1 MRVFPKSSTASD
13 AWLLWAA
20 LAAVGA
26 ASAQSSVTI
35 SGKFGVAVQ
44 QGLGAQA
51 SNKGKSNIAVTDG
64 DVNFAAVE
72 DLGGGLRAGAT
83 IGLRTRGREN
93 TSAATTQV
101 VTAATPPVVAT
112 AQAYSRSSYS
122 EVGRDATVFL
132 SGGFGRVTL
141 GSIELGNGITGNGWG
156 GANLSLPTDVNNG
169 GVLSANGYANI
180 AQYTSPTFN
189 GFTVNVIRVDSV
201 GSVGVAA
208 TTIAASGNETDRGV
222 TANLVGVS
230 YVAGPISAS
239 IDSTNFGGNTSL
251 TGASSDRKRTRVSAS
266 YDFGV
271 ARVGAGQE
279 DNKGTASTGNYNGK
293 QTTFGVSAPVS
304 PALRVGMIYAKNT
317 ESAVLGAANAVAK
330 ATGIAADYSLSK
342 RTVINVSTA
351 KIDRDDLADG
361 SNYNKEGRQFRVRLM
376 HNF

>member
-1 MRVFPKSSTASD
+1 
-13 AWLLWAA
+13 LAA

-44 QGLGAQA
+44 QGLGAEGGY
-51 SNKGKSNIAVTDG
+51 KGKSNIAVTDG

-93 TSAATTQV
+93 TSVATTQA
-101 VTAATPPVVAT
+101 VTTTPSLTT

-132 SGGFGRVTL
+132 SGGFGRLTL

-156 GANLSLPTDVNNG
+156 GTNLSLPTDVNNG
-169 GVLSANGYANI
+169 GVLSANSYANI

-189 GFTVNVIRVDSV
+189 GLTVTVTRADSAAT
-201 GSVGVAA
+201 VGVSPK
-208 TTIAASGNETDRGV
+208 TIAASGNETDRGV
-222 TANLVGVS
+222 TANVVGLS

-239 IDSTNFGGNTSL
+239 IDSTNFGGNTSF
-251 TGASSDRKRTRVSAS
+251 TGAASNRKRTRVSAS

-317 ESAVLGAANAVAK
+317 ESAVLGVAAGANVVAK

-351 KIDRDDLADG
+351 KIERADLAD
-361 SNYNKEGRQFRVRLM
+361 SSSYDKEGRQFRVRLM